1 VIRQELRC
9 LRGVSCDGCHDKDG
23 AIVFD
28 QIFIFNHLAP
38 MSRTTRSMVRHWGQM
53 VRRAMAVG
61 VACAVLAPG
70 GAWGAPLVVHQL
82 RTRPAGQDLR
92 VQGRAPS
99 RRFRRAPGA
108 LASSMRV
115 FNASADGTRT
125 NGKIL
130 GVDSVTGPYSCS
142 GTALNTPS
150 RSIVLTAGHCVIEM
164 GSEGRRLVF
173 VPAYDHGDRPF
184 GTFVSEAVY
193 VMPQWR
199 HRENPD
205 FDVAALRVRPN
216 ELGALTDVVGAR
228 GYATGRSRL
237 SAFQIFGYPA
247 ARAGGEELRDCR
259 AHGLGFDLLTD
270 RFSGPPTMPA
280 SCDMA
285 AGSSG
290 GAWLFD
296 GEFVCGVTSY
306 SYQGRPTQLF
316 SPYFGPEIGAF
327 LRQLP

>member
-1 VIRQELRC
+1 MAAVDC
-9 LRGVSCDGCHDKDG
+9 DG

-28 QIFIFNHLAP
+28 QTFTFNRLAP
-38 MSRTTRSMVRHWGQM
+38 MSRTTRSMVGHCGQM
-53 VRRAMAVG
+53 VRRATAVV
-61 VACAVLAPG
+61 VACAVLLPAS
-70 GAWGAPLVVHQL
+70 AWGAPLVVHQL
-82 RTRPAGQDLR
+82 RTRPAAVGQDLR
-92 VQGRAPS
+92 VPGRAPS
-99 RRFRRAPGA
+99 RPFRPAPGA
-108 LASSMRV
+108 LASSTHV
-115 FNASADGTRT
+115 FNTSADGIRT

-150 RSIVLTAGHCVIEM
+150 HSIVLTAGHCVIER
-164 GSEGRRLVF
+164 GSEVRRLVF

-184 GTFVSEAVY
+184 GTFVSEALY

-216 ELGALTDVVGAR
+216 EFGALTDVVGAR
-228 GYATGRSRL
+228 GYATGKSRL
-237 SAFQIFGYPA
+237 GAFQIFGYPG
-247 ARAGGEELRDCR
+247 ARAGGEELRSCR
-259 AHGLGFDLLTD
+259 AHGLGFDPLTD
-270 RFSGPPTMPA
+270 RFSGLPTMPA

-290 GAWLFD
+290 GAWLFE
-296 GEFVCGVTSY
+296 GEFVSGVTSY
-306 SYQGRPTQLF
+306 SYQGRPTRLF